1 MMRGCCLVPAAHT
14 QTGPT
19 APLRKQW
26 FSRAVA
32 ADRELNAARFGH
44 GVFFEDLKDWN
55 SAAGAYL
62 DQLKY
67 RPLDSE
73 LHYRHGFACDRGYK
87 WSDADSSYQAAVA
100 LKPDEAYWH
109 YRLGFVQERQQNLQ
123 EAADSYGAAIQSK

>member
-1 MMRGCCLVPAAHT
+1 MMRGCCLVPAART
-14 QTGPT
+14 QTGLT
-19 APLRKQW
+19 AAAAQEW

-44 GVFFEDLKDWN
+44 GVSSETVKDWN

-62 DQLKY
+62 EQLKY

-87 WSDADSSYQAAVA
+87 
-100 LKPDEAYWH
+100 
-109 YRLGFVQERQQNLQ
+109 
-123 EAADSYGAAIQSK
+123 